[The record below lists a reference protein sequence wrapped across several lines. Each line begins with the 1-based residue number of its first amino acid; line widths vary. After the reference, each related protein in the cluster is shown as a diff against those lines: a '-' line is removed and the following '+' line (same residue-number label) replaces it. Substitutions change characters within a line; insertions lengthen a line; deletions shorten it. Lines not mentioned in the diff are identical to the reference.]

1 MNQQYPSILLEKAV
15 GEFAKLPGV
24 GRKTAMRLVLH
35 LLRQDTATVEAFGN
49 AIITLKHEVKYCKI
63 CHNISDTETCCI
75 CSNPVRD
82 ASTICVVETI
92 RDVMAVEATQQYKG
106 LYHVL
111 GGVISPMDGIG
122 PSDLQ
127 IESLVERVKNNEVK
141 EVILALSSTMEGD
154 TTNFY
159 IFRKLADTNAVTVQ
173 RHFKCK
179 VIINRILLDGLHK
192 EARTDDVRRAF
203 CGGGVLVG
211 RQQR

>member
-1 MNQQYPSILLEKAV
+1 MQPLYRNLIDEPTIP
-15 GEFAKLPGV
+15 FHII
-24 GRKTAMRLVLH
+24 RKSSRRICQTAGGGTKDCHAPRSSSSE
-35 LLRQDTATVEAFGN
+35 TGYATVEAFGN

-159 IFRKLADTNAVTVQ
+159 IFRKLADTNVKLSVIARGISIGDELEYTDEVTLG
-173 RHFKCK
+173 RS
-179 VIINRILLDGLHK
+179 IANRTLFTG
-192 EARTDDVRRAF
+192 TV
-203 CGGGVLVG
+203 
-211 RQQR
+211 

>member
-49 AIITLKHEVKYCKI
+49 AIITLKHEVKYCKV
-63 CHNISDTETCCI
+63 CHNISDTETCRI

-127 IESLVERVKNNEVK
+127 IESLVERVKNTEVK

-159 IFRKLADTNAVTVQ
+159 IFRKLADTNVKLSVIARGISIGDELEYTDEVTLS
-173 RHFKCK
+173 KA
-179 VIINRILLDGLHK
+179 LEG
-192 EARTDDVRRAF
+192 RREI
-203 CGGGVLVG
+203 
-211 RQQR
+211 

>member
-49 AIITLKHEVKYCKI
+49 AIITLKHGVKYCTI
-63 CHNISDTETCCI
+63 CHNISATATCCI
-75 CSNPVRD
+75 CSLTVRA

-159 IFRKLADTNAVTVQ
+159 IFRKLADTNVKLSVIARGISIGDELEYADEVTLG
-173 RHFKCK
+173 RS
-179 VIINRILLDGLHK
+179 IANRTLFTG
-192 EARTDDVRRAF
+192 TV
-203 CGGGVLVG
+203 
-211 RQQR
+211 